1 MPVLVAVQDAEMRS
15 ALCVLLEDA
24 GCEVIAPNRR
34 LNAVALLAR
43 SVSPIVV
50 LLDTVLGDLATAEQI
65 FSLTRAGRPWVCHAY
80 IALCT
85 VDPLRWS
92 PRLAEL
98 SVAEGMP
105 VLHLPRALDWLVP
118 AVSAAETAPREE
130 CGCEE
135 LSA

>member
-1 MPVLVAVQDAEMRS
+1 MSVLVAVQDAEMRS
-15 ALCVLLEDA
+15 ALSVLLEDA
-24 GCEVIAPNRR
+24 GCEVIAPNRG

-50 LLDTVLGDLATAEQI
+50 LLDTVLGDLAAAEQL

-80 IALCT
+80 IALST
-85 VDPLRWS
+85 VDPMRWS

-98 SVAEGMP
+98 IEAEGMP
-105 VLHLPRALDWLVP
+105 VLQMPRDLDWLVSE
-118 AVSAAETAPREE
+118 VSYAQEAPREE